1 MTKENT
7 ILHMI
12 LRREELKQSVSDL
25 DEDIKAF
32 DMAIEALE
40 TGKEPEVC
48 NNVIF
53 EGTNMAAF
61 GGDAIMGEFQND
73 IQSTQPKERDLK
85 AELLAIARWYSMP
98 SEHMVVIREIVDILE
113 EVENEQE
120 IQSDGERLL
129 RLHTRRQITI

>member
-1 MTKENT
+1 
-7 ILHMI
+7 MI
-12 LRREELKQSVSDL
+12 LEEPKYR
-25 DEDIKAF
+25 
-32 DMAIEALE
+32 
-40 TGKEPEVC
+40 TGKECEVY

-73 IQSTQPKERDLK
+73 IQSTQPEERDLK
-85 AELLAIARWYSMP
+85 AELLAIARWYSMSP
-98 SEHMVVIREIVDILE
+98 KQMEVINKIVDILDENKEQSTQLKTIWCKDCVKTGCFDRDDDPLYSCSGYSKGE

-129 RLHTRRQITI
+129 